1 MGVYPDLLEEPHMST
16 TRIALM
22 FIAAYASHANAQGFG
37 FGGGYEWPDLTV
49 PIIGDG
55 NLPLIPTANR
65 ISGGESHMYFDAQ
78 AAIDDA
84 LPGDRIELTAG
95 TWQAGLMIVNKTDLE
110 LVAPAGPANTVVDG
124 NGTTRGLFIDESSN
138 ITLTGIGFRHCEH
151 DADQAFRRGGALMIW
166 DSDHVTLNECWF
178 RENRSHRGGGG
189 VDARN
194 SEWLTVQYC
203 LFADNIAQVG
213 HHSPSGS
220 GGGLSVSGSNHAMI
234 EHSLFLNNRAGWGG
248 GIDTA
253 HSDITIAQCYFG
265 GNTASFGSAIHTDNH
280 QYSSSDVILTQSVVF
295 NNESTTPREFAGA
308 VWVGTN
314 VNLQSLAT
322 TFWNNRGRRAACI
335 GVHESGDLSMFG
347 CTLAG
352 NRSQE
357 GGDMMLV
364 LPGGSAQITNSR
376 IDCGRSFAPEVDGTY
391 SSLGGNAALDHCVYT
406 ADMNFDATI
415 DIHDILVLFEHWGEE
430 NSELTDLAP
439 SNANEAPVFDVED
452 LQLILESYGD
462 FAVNPLLE

>member
-1 MGVYPDLLEEPHMST
+1 MST

-22 FIAAYASHANAQGFG
+22 FIAAYVSHANAQGGG
-37 FGGGYEWPDLTV
+37 FEGGFDFPDFPDLTNPV
-49 PIIGDG
+49 IGG
-55 NLPLIPTANR
+55 LNLPLIPMANR
-65 ISGGESHMYFDAQ
+65 ISDGESHMYFDPQ

-95 TWQAGLMIVNKTDLE
+95 TWTAGLMIVNKTDLE
-110 LVAPAGPANTVVDG
+110 LVAPTGPANTVVDG

-151 DADQAFRRGGALMIW
+151 DADQPFRRGGAVMIW

-178 RENRSHRGGGG
+178 TENRSHGGGGG

-203 LFADNIAQVG
+203 LFAENFSHVG
-213 HHSPSGS
+213 HHYPSGT
-220 GGGLSVSGSNHAMI
+220 GGGLSVSSSNHVMI
-234 EHSLFLNNRAGWGG
+234 EHSVFLNNRAGWGG
-248 GIDTA
+248 GIKTE
-253 HSDITIAQCYFG
+253 HSDITISQCYFG
-265 GNTASFGSAIHTDNH
+265 GNTASFGSAIYTSNH
-280 QYSSSDVILTQSVVF
+280 PSSSSDVILTQSVVY
-295 NNESTTPREFAGA
+295 NNESTTPYDFTGA
-308 VWVGTN
+308 VWVGAN
-314 VNLQSLAT
+314 VHLQSLAT
-322 TFWNNRGRRAACI
+322 MYWKNRGRLAACI

-364 LPGGSAQITNSR
+364 LPGGAAQISNSR

-415 DIHDILVLFEHWGEE
+415 DVYDILVLFEHWGEE
-430 NSELTDLAP
+430 NSELTDLVP

-452 LQLILESYGD
+452 LQLILEAYGGS
-462 FAVNPLLE
+462 AANPLLD

>member
-1 MGVYPDLLEEPHMST
+1 MST

-22 FIAAYASHANAQGFG
+22 FIAAYASHANAQDGG
-37 FGGGYEWPDLTV
+37 FGGRFDFSDLTNSA
-49 PIIGDG
+49 IGG
-55 NLPLIPTANR
+55 SNLQLIPMANR
-65 ISGGESHMYFDAQ
+65 ISDGESHMYFDPQ

-95 TWQAGLMIVNKTDLE
+95 TWTAGLMIVNKTDLE
-110 LVAPAGPANTVVDG
+110 LVAPTGPANTVVDG
-124 NGTTRGLFIDESSN
+124 NGTTRGLFIDDSSN
-138 ITLTGIGFRHCEH
+138 ITLTGIGFHNCEH
-151 DADQAFRRGGALMIW
+151 DDDQAFLIGGAAVMIW

-178 RENRSHRGGGG
+178 RENRSHGGGGG

-203 LFADNIAQVG
+203 FFADNFSQVG
-213 HHSPSGS
+213 SHYPSGC

-234 EHSLFLNNRAGWGG
+234 EHSVFLNNHAGWGG
-248 GIDTA
+248 GMETI
-253 HSDITIAQCYFG
+253 HSDITIFQCYFG
-265 GNTASFGSAIHTDNH
+265 GNTATFGSAIFTNNH
-280 QYSSSDVILTQSVVF
+280 PNSSSDVILTQSVVF
-295 NNESTTPREFAGA
+295 NNKSTTPYEHSRSTGA
-308 VWVGTN
+308 VWVGEN
-314 VNLQSLAT
+314 VHLQSLAT
-322 TFWNNRGRRAACI
+322 MYWKNRGRLAACI

-364 LPGGSAQITNSR
+364 QPGGSSQISNSR

-391 SSLGGNAALDHCVYT
+391 SSFGGNAALDHCVYT

-415 DIHDILVLFEHWGEE
+415 DVHDILVLFEHWGEE
-430 NSELTDLAP
+430 NSELTDLVP
-439 SNANEAPVFDVED
+439 GNANEAPVFDVED
-452 LQLILESYGD
+452 LQLILEAYGE
-462 FAVNPLLE
+462 FAVNPLLDGA

>member
-1 MGVYPDLLEEPHMST
+1 MST

-22 FIAAYASHANAQGFG
+22 FIAAYASHANAQDGG
-37 FGGGYEWPDLTV
+37 FGGRFDFSDLTNSA
-49 PIIGDG
+49 IGG
-55 NLPLIPTANR
+55 SNLQLIPMANR
-65 ISGGESHMYFDAQ
+65 ISDGESHMYFDPQ

-95 TWQAGLMIVNKTDLE
+95 TWTAGLMIVNKTDLE
-110 LVAPAGPANTVVDG
+110 LVAPTGPANTVVDG
-124 NGTTRGLFIDESSN
+124 NGTTRGLFIDDSSN
-138 ITLTGIGFRHCEH
+138 ITLTGIGFHNCEH
-151 DADQAFRRGGALMIW
+151 DDDQPFRRGGAVMIW

-178 RENRSHRGGGG
+178 TENRSHGGGGG

-203 LFADNIAQVG
+203 FFADNFSQVG
-213 HHSPSGS
+213 SHYPSGS

-234 EHSLFLNNRAGWGG
+234 EHSVFLNNHAGWGG
-248 GIDTA
+248 GMETI
-253 HSDITIAQCYFG
+253 HSDITIFQCYFG
-265 GNTASFGSAIHTDNH
+265 GNTATFGSAIFTNNH
-280 QYSSSDVILTQSVVF
+280 PNSSSDVILTQSVVF
-295 NNESTTPREFAGA
+295 NNKSTTPYEHSRSTGA
-308 VWVGTN
+308 VWVGEN
-314 VNLQSLAT
+314 VHLQSLAT
-322 TFWNNRGRRAACI
+322 MYWKNRGRLAACI

-364 LPGGSAQITNSR
+364 QPGGSSQISNSR

-391 SSLGGNAALDHCVYT
+391 SSFGGNAALDHCVYT

-415 DIHDILVLFEHWGEE
+415 DVHDILVLFEHWGEE
-430 NSELTDLAP
+430 NSELTDLVP
-439 SNANEAPVFDVED
+439 GNANEAPVFDVED
-452 LQLILESYGD
+452 LQLILEAYGE
-462 FAVNPLLE
+462 FAVNPLLDGA

>member
-1 MGVYPDLLEEPHMST
+1 MYPDLLEEPHMST

-22 FIAAYASHANAQGFG
+22 FIAACASHANAQGFG
-37 FGGGYEWPDLTV
+37 FGGGFEWPDLTV

-55 NLPLIPTANR
+55 NLPLIPMANR
-65 ISGGESHMYFDAQ
+65 ISDGESHVYFDAQ

-110 LVAPAGPANTVVDG
+110 LVAPAGPANTVIDG

-203 LFADNIAQVG
+203 LFEDNIAQVG

-220 GGGLSVSGSNHAMI
+220 GGGLDVSGSNHAMI
-234 EHSLFLNNRAGWGG
+234 EHSVFLNNRAGWGG

-253 HSDITIAQCYFG
+253 HSDITIFQCYFG

-280 QYSSSDVILTQSVVF
+280 QSSSSDVILTQSVVF
-295 NNESTTPREFAGA
+295 NNKSTTRYEHDYTGA
-308 VWVGTN
+308 VWVGIN
-314 VNLQSLAT
+314 VHLQSLAT
-322 TFWNNRGRRAACI
+322 MYWKNRGRRAACI

-364 LPGGSAQITNSR
+364 QPGGAAQITNSR
-376 IDCGRSFAPEVDGTY
+376 IDCGRSFAPEVDGNY
-391 SSLGGNAALDHCVYT
+391 SSFGGNSALDHCVYT

-430 NSELTDLAP
+430 NSELTDLVP
-439 SNANEAPVFDVED
+439 SNANEAPVFDVAD

>member
-1 MGVYPDLLEEPHMST
+1 MST

-22 FIAAYASHANAQGFG
+22 FIAAYASHANAQDGG
-37 FGGGYEWPDLTV
+37 FGGRFDFSDLTNSA
-49 PIIGDG
+49 IGG
-55 NLPLIPTANR
+55 SNLQLIPMANR
-65 ISGGESHMYFDAQ
+65 ISDGESHMYFDPQ

-95 TWQAGLMIVNKTDLE
+95 TWTAGLMIVNKTDLE
-110 LVAPAGPANTVVDG
+110 LVAPTGPANTVVDG
-124 NGTTRGLFIDESSN
+124 NGTTRGLFIDDSSN

-151 DADQAFRRGGALMIW
+151 DADQPFRRGGAVMIW

-178 RENRSHRGGGG
+178 TENRSHGGGGG

-203 LFADNIAQVG
+203 FFADNFSQVG
-213 HHSPSGS
+213 SHYPSGS

-234 EHSLFLNNRAGWGG
+234 EHSVFLNNHAGWGG
-248 GIDTA
+248 GMETI
-253 HSDITIAQCYFG
+253 HSDITIFQCYFG
-265 GNTASFGSAIHTDNH
+265 GNTATFGSAIFTNNH
-280 QYSSSDVILTQSVVF
+280 PNSSSDVILTQSVVF
-295 NNESTTPREFAGA
+295 NNKSTTPYEHSRSTGA
-308 VWVGTN
+308 VWVGAN
-314 VNLQSLAT
+314 VHLQSLAT
-322 TFWNNRGRRAACI
+322 MYWKNRGRLAACI

-364 LPGGSAQITNSR
+364 LPGGAAQISNSR

-415 DIHDILVLFEHWGEE
+415 DVYDILVLFEHWGEE
-430 NSELTDLAP
+430 NSELTDLVP

-452 LQLILESYGD
+452 LQLILEAYGGS
-462 FAVNPLLE
+462 AANPLLD